1 MEYVQMTLDDW
12 MEMKEKIRR
21 ELTNVKL
28 SFVRI
33 GYALRRIDD
42 AGAYAQDGYKSVA
55 EFAQA
60 EYGLEPSTTS
70 RFMAINREYSV
81 DGYSEQL
88 RPEYAAFGRSQ
99 LEEMLRLPAADREMV
114 SPETSREDIR
124 ELKRFNREEPEQ
136 GVADDVRELIR
147 QFYQDKPEILNDVFT
162 AVSERLPEREKELVD
177 IINPSGCRAYKK
189 GLYFMTMSENHVSV
203 KKYGTEPRKMGWR
216 EFLSITEELFGET
229 AAGQNTWQ
237 VNFGE
242 TVEKPVE
249 EIVEKSPA
257 EQIAP
262 AQKMPENV
270 ESTKRGADSTEP
282 EKEPDQEPDEGVQE
296 SGREQEE
303 SDRETEEEK
312 SASDLEVNREQETE
326 ELPGQDNI
334 MNHPEWM
341 PEDQRGGGAG
351 RSTRGAGRGAGGRGR
366 SGGHARRYDEGTAE
380 SGVLKLHQLDSGICH
395 AGALC
400 GGQGAGEDS
409 PSAS

>member
-21 ELTNVKL
+21 ELMNVKL

-99 LEEMLRLPAADREMV
+99 LEEMLKLPAADREMV
-114 SPETSREDIR
+114 SPGTSREDIR

-136 GVADDVRELIR
+136 GVADDVRDLIR

-162 AVSERLPEREKELVD
+162 AVPEGLPEREKELVE

-189 GLYFMTMSENHVSV
+189 GLYFLTMEKDHVSV
-203 KKYGTEPRKMGWR
+203 KKYGAEPRKMEWR

-229 AAGQNTWQ
+229 AAGPNTWQ
-237 VNFGE
+237 INFGKA
-242 TVEKPVE
+242 VENPVE
-249 EIVEKSPA
+249 ESVEKSTA

-270 ESTKRGADSTEP
+270 ENTKRGADSTEP
-282 EKEPDQEPDEGVQE
+282 EKEPD
-296 SGREQEE
+296 REQEE
-303 SDRETEEEK
+303 ALREQDAEPEVVEEE
-312 SASDLEVNREQETE
+312 ADRPAELTREQ
-326 ELPGQDNI
+326 
-334 MNHPEWM
+334 
-341 PEDQRGGGAG
+341 RK
-351 RSTRGAGRGAGGRGR
+351 
-366 SGGHARRYDEGTAE
+366 AE
-380 SGVLKLHQLDSGICH
+380 CLSCISSI
-395 AGALC
+395 
-400 GGQGAGEDS
+400 
-409 PSAS
+409 